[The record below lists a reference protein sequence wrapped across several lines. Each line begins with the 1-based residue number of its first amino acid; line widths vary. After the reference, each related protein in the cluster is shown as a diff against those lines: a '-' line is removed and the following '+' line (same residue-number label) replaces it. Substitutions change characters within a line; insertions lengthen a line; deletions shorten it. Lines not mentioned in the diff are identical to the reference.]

1 MRTITK
7 KDKRGLLV
15 AFRRFLRAMSGERIS
30 QQAGEPLLESAI
42 EAGITFD
49 SILNREN
56 WGRAKELVPDLSA
69 ADYIE
74 MLCNHRIKVCDLA
87 EEPNWHE
94 NENGFTV
101 IAEAAHDF
109 FMEVSGRGGK
119 WNIPSALLNL
129 AKAIRDHSLQAI
141 LSEELITRLTAQDEE
156 MNYFNYVQA
165 IARDFNAIDINDEPT
180 EYQIRRLDRIAEE
193 LDAENTE
200 AAGQQAGNAG
210 EEEQQQPSEE
220 KEPETVDL
228 DDPFPE
234 DPEEEYARTFD
245 VDVNFIIPDP
255 NNTKRQAVRDALD
268 NYTPEELLSIV
279 DTINNGRRETL
290 NNIIDIIVD
299 GRFDPSLEDMKA
311 SEIHRAL
318 NIDLQPSFIACV
330 NTQQGIHV
338 DEQTASRIDILH
350 DSWDLRPA
358 HMRKLYKLKM
368 LVNESETKD
377 PDLLEAVADIER
389 LYTGNQE

>member
-1 MRTITK
+1 MRIITK

-15 AFRRFLRAMSGERIS
+15 AFRRFLKAMSGERIS
-30 QQAGEPLLESAI
+30 QQAGEPLLESAL
-42 EAGITFD
+42 EAGISFD
-49 SILNREN
+49 AILNREN
-56 WGRAKELVPDLSA
+56 WGRARELVPDLSA

-74 MLCNHRIKVCDLA
+74 MLCTNRIEVRDLA

-94 NENGFTV
+94 NENGFAV

-141 LSEELITRLTAQDEE
+141 LSEELIEKLTRDDPE
-156 MNYFNYVQA
+156 MNYFNFVQT
-165 IARDFNAIDINDEPT
+165 IARDFNAIDIDDEPT
-180 EYQIRRLDRIAEE
+180 EHQLKRSEEMDAIVRAAAEE
-193 LDAENTE
+193 PEDGEEAQPRDGIPGAE
-200 AAGQQAGNAG
+200 AADFSD
-210 EEEQQQPSEE
+210 E
-220 KEPETVDL
+220 
-228 DDPFPE
+228 PFPE
-234 DPEEEYARTFD
+234 ETEGELSRMFE

-268 NYTPEELLSIV
+268 NYTPEELLPIV

-290 NNIIDIIVD
+290 NTIIDIIVD
-299 GRFDPSLEDMKA
+299 GRFDPSLESMKA
-311 SEIHRAL
+311 REIHRAL

-330 NTQQGIHV
+330 NTQRGIHV
-338 DEQTASRIDILH
+338 DEETAGKFDILH

-358 HMRKLYKLKM
+358 PMRKLYKLKM
-368 LVNESETKD
+368 LVNQSETKD

-389 LYTGNQE
+389 LYANNQE